1 MCSPNNTVKL
11 NVGGT
16 TFQSTHS
23 TLTKFDG
30 YFKTM
35 LETLVPVE
43 KDELGYIFIDR
54 DPTHFRLIL
63 NFMRDGDVGLPDSEQ
78 DVEEI
83 SREANF
89 YLLEGLMELC
99 SRKLEILAPKNAL
112 KIRILETDEQ
122 VLQATVYAEKPVLI
136 IYFVVGSHGEILKP
150 FYQQERFN
158 IFGYLEKYE
167 TEFDIYFRKKYLDD
181 GICSFQIRYKNEVV
195 TRQNFPPNI
204 RNFDIKIQECIEK
217 IERLK
222 SYNS

>member
-1 MCSPNNTVKL
+1 MVSIFMM
-11 NVGGT
+11 VGI
-16 TFQSTHS
+16 
-23 TLTKFDG
+23 
-30 YFKTM
+30 
-35 LETLVPVE
+35 LVLVE

-63 NFMRDGDVGLPDSEQ
+63 NFMRDGDVRLPDSKQ
-78 DVEEI
+78 DVDEI

-99 SRKLEILAPKNAL
+99 SRKLEVLAPKNVS

-136 IYFVVGSHGEILKP
+136 FYFTVHTDGAIREP
-150 FYQQERFN
+150 FHQQERFN

-181 GICSFQIRYKNEVV
+181 GISSFHIRYKNEVV

-204 RNFDIKIQECIEK
+204 RDFDIKIQECIEK

-222 SYNS
+222 SYNSEYIVFK